1 MSTQLPKPK
10 CCNLEVSWIF
20 LVQVFCFSLQQIL
33 FCRCKDPLSVLW
45 LHAATRVPNRNWDTP
60 ILICVIMKPGEITD
74 RENRVKG
81 RAGRCALNICRIW
94 MIVMT
99 QNRQSEEV
107 LLNCDKYFSQFYG
120 HYGWIINS
128 CDDPGFCCFIS
139 CFILKSCPH
148 LSCFSPSLCVIS
160 LRPVFFVPSLT
171 CSLPLHLVPSS
182 VCIKSLCS
190 PLVFVRSFLFSSC
203 VSDQLP
209 PVLFSRFSSF
219 DLAVCARFMFLVF
232 SLILTLL
239 LFAALLLLLCVFF
252 VFMTHCFSWILV
264 FFVSFSLCSPSVPS
278 FYRWNTQCFYS
289 FIAFTSY
296 FLKFCRWHSHTFIFL
311 LEFNF
316 LLRMKDVSSFFHH
329 LVCQS
334 NISDNWFFV
343 LR

>member
-1 MSTQLPKPK
+1 MSAQLPKPK
-10 CCNLEVSWIF
+10 CCNLKVSWIF

-60 ILICVIMKPGEITD
+60 ILICVIMKLGEITD

-128 CDDPGFCCFIS
+128 CDDPGFCCFVIS

-160 LRPVFFVPSLT
+160 LLPVFYVPSLT
-171 CSLPLHLVPSS
+171 CSLPLLPPPRPLVSVYKVCVLSSCLRQIVPVFLVCFRPASSS
-182 VCIKSLCS
+182 VI
-190 PLVFVRSFLFSSC
+190 
-203 VSDQLP
+203 
-209 PVLFSRFSSF
+209 
-219 DLAVCARFMFLVF
+219 LAVLQFWPRGMCLFYVPCVFIDSYFAFVCSSSVVTLCFFCLYDSLFFLDSCFFCIIQLVLALS
-232 SLILTLL
+232 SLIL
-239 LFAALLLLLCVFF
+239 
-252 VFMTHCFSWILV
+252 
-264 FFVSFSLCSPSVPS
+264 
-278 FYRWNTQCFYS
+278 
-289 FIAFTSY
+289 
-296 FLKFCRWHSHTFIFL
+296 
-311 LEFNF
+311 
-316 LLRMKDVSSFFHH
+316 
-329 LVCQS
+329 
-334 NISDNWFFV
+334 
-343 LR
+343 

>member
-128 CDDPGFCCFIS
+128 GRVYSTIRDDPGFCCSVSS

-190 PLVFVRSFLFSSC
+190 RLVFVRSFLFSSC
-203 VSDQLP
+203 A
-209 PVLFSRFSSF
+209 SSSVI
-219 DLAVCARFMFLVF
+219 LAVLQFWPRGMRSFYVPCVFIDSYFAFVCSSSVVTLCFFCLYDSLFFLDSCFFCIIQLVLALS
-232 SLILTLL
+232 SLIL
-239 LFAALLLLLCVFF
+239 
-252 VFMTHCFSWILV
+252 
-264 FFVSFSLCSPSVPS
+264 
-278 FYRWNTQCFYS
+278 
-289 FIAFTSY
+289 
-296 FLKFCRWHSHTFIFL
+296 
-311 LEFNF
+311 
-316 LLRMKDVSSFFHH
+316 
-329 LVCQS
+329 
-334 NISDNWFFV
+334 
-343 LR
+343 

>member
-1 MSTQLPKPK
+1 MILVFVVLFPVLFWNRALTCL
-10 CCNLEVSWIF
+10 VSVPPSVWFPSF
-20 LVQVFCFSLQQIL
+20 LCFS
-33 FCRCKDPLSVLW
+33 FPRSPVPFPSSV
-45 LHAATRVPNRNWDTP
+45 
-60 ILICVIMKPGEITD
+60 
-74 RENRVKG
+74 
-81 RAGRCALNICRIW
+81 
-94 MIVMT
+94 
-99 QNRQSEEV
+99 
-107 LLNCDKYFSQFYG
+107 
-120 HYGWIINS
+120 
-128 CDDPGFCCFIS
+128 
-139 CFILKSCPH
+139 
-148 LSCFSPSLCVIS
+148 
-160 LRPVFFVPSLT
+160 
-171 CSLPLHLVPSS
+171 HLVPSS

-219 DLAVCARFMFLVF
+219 DLVVCARFMFLVF

-329 LVCQS
+329 LV
-334 NISDNWFFV
+334 W
-343 LR
+343 